1 MLAEA
6 NVAAIASSR
15 DGTQAQSKVSSLLCN
30 FKNPQISFS
39 PHRTFSHLSQPT
51 LTQVTSL
58 ESVYLLLE
66 PKKDLHSIFY
76 KAALKRIGQAKN
88 ANISVLT

>member
-15 DGTQAQSKVSSLLCN
+15 DGTQAKSKVSSLLCN
-30 FKNPQISFS
+30 FTNPQIYFS
-39 PHRTFSHLSQPT
+39 PHRTFSHLSQST

-66 PKKDLHSIFY
+66 PKKDLHNIFY
-76 KAALKRIGQAKN
+76 KAAIKHSGAL
-88 ANISVLT
+88 S